1 MTICDLIITKLELQ
15 KVKDR
20 EVGTSCFLKASI
32 AEYVLMIIC
41 ICLALASMDLRIL
54 QTIYDDVTGGC
65 PHKGPVILSFDV
77 FFCSWPE
84 RTVGQSRCRL
94 FETPWCSC
102 DATVM
107 GMDKSLFMTY
117 WWMFCNCHSRAL
129 YDTKLHWTVLKRLL
143 RASKNYKHPPQH
155 IAGGWTDK
163 IATVLPC
170 SVSTIQY
177 KNTYYI
183 YCSNHCLQWPWDRST
198 FRMSYRSVRNRNF
211 FF

>member
-1 MTICDLIITKLELQ
+1 MSSQRASDTELW
-15 KVKDR
+15 
-20 EVGTSCFLKASI
+20 C
-32 AEYVLMIIC
+32 
-41 ICLALASMDLRIL
+41 
-54 QTIYDDVTGGC
+54 
-65 PHKGPVILSFDV
+65 

-107 GMDKSLFMTY
+107 GMDKSLSITY

-129 YDTKLHWTVLKRLL
+129 YDTILHWTVLKRLL
-143 RASKNYKHPPQH
+143 RASQNYKHPPQH

-170 SVSTIQY
+170 SVSTIQN

-183 YCSNHCLQWPWDRST
+183 YCNNHCLQWPWDRST
-198 FRMSYRSVRNRNF
+198 FRMSYRSVRNRIF
-211 FF
+211 FFKLSADRKLLKNDGLVSIYSDACMRR